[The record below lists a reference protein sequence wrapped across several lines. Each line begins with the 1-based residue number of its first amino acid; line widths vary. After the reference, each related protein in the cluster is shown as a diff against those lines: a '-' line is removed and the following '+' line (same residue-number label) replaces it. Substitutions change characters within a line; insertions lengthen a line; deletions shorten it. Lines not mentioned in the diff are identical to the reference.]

1 MDKVPKIKIVSI
13 NFCCAVFS
21 LLDFLTLEAGMRVC
35 PATLVQNYYSLL
47 HNIQESA
54 DVTWWLGDAGLGLA
68 LRGQVQSNLVW
79 RSSVPRTRIYD
90 SLAYLS
96 AKFKGETLSC
106 IRVNMV

>member
-1 MDKVPKIKIVSI
+1 MMDKVPKIKIVSI

-54 DVTWWLGDAGLGLA
+54 DVT
-68 LRGQVQSNLVW
+68 
-79 RSSVPRTRIYD
+79 
-90 SLAYLS
+90 
-96 AKFKGETLSC
+96 
-106 IRVNMV
+106 